1 MKYNESFFKLIEAAN
16 FREFRLFDNMLYAP
30 SKEMIGCACV
40 DYQTISLLSITVKLQ
55 PLKNK

>member
-30 SKEMIGCACV
+30 SKEMSGCACV
-40 DYQTISLLSITVKLQ
+40 DYQTIINNS
-55 PLKNK
+55 